1 MGIRNSINLD
11 RVRQFLFGRG
21 MATIGEAA
29 QFMAARARQYCPVDT
44 GFMQSTI
51 TVVTSRGGATSS
63 VIVTAPYAHWVEFG
77 HYSITGTWVP
87 PNPFM
92 RNALSDTAREFPTIA
107 TGTRMYRPQDARDP
121 MNLGATFNS

>member
-1 MGIRNSINLD
+1 MAIRNSINLD
-11 RVRQFLFGRG
+11 RVRQFLFGRAA
-21 MATIGEAA
+21 ATVGEAA

-51 TVVTSRGGATSS
+51 TVVSSRGGATSS
-63 VIVTAPYAHWVEFG
+63 VLVTADYAQWVEFG
-77 HYSITGTWVP
+77 HYSIAGTWVP

-92 RNALSDTAREFPTIA
+92 RNALADTIREFPTIA